1 MRKYTV
7 TYKENV
13 ESHLVKR
20 VDIYAES
27 DEDLINKVNTFL
39 LGILEN
45 TASLFVEL
53 SDTKIYWADN
63 IDGVL
68 SSRITS
74 LGSEDEEIHN
84 D

>member
-20 VDIYAES
+20 VDIFAES
-27 DEDLINKVNTFL
+27 DEDLINKANTFL

-45 TASLFVEL
+45 YSIV
-53 SDTKIYWADN
+53 IC
-63 IDGVL
+63 
-68 SSRITS
+68 
-74 LGSEDEEIHN
+74 
-84 D
+84 